1 MSAKRRDSKNR
12 ILRTGESQEPDGRYK
27 YRFWDIDGKRKTV
40 YSWRLVD
47 TDEVPYGKKDRKPLR
62 DLEKEINRDISDDIL
77 VESSEFTVLR
87 LVKKYTALRIGVKPT
102 TQAGYRTVVHLLE
115 RDPFGMKPVKKVRLS
130 DAKAWLVK
138 LQQVDKKSFSTSHTI
153 RGVVRPAFQMAVDDD
168 FIRKN
173 PFEFQLVSLLVNDM
187 GTREAISSQQEKT
200 FLDFVK
206 NDAHYC
212 KYYEGIYILFKT
224 GLRVSEFTKQMPE
237 PEFFPC
243 RMMFMKHSG
252 VFCRNDPK

>member
-12 ILRTGESQEPDGRYK
+12 ILRTGESQDPDGRYK

-102 TQAGYRTVVHLLE
+102 G
-115 RDPFGMKPVKKVRLS
+115 
-130 DAKAWLVK
+130 
-138 LQQVDKKSFSTSHTI
+138 QV
-153 RGVVRPAFQMAVDDD
+153 
-168 FIRKN
+168 
-173 PFEFQLVSLLVNDM
+173 
-187 GTREAISSQQEKT
+187 
-200 FLDFVK
+200 
-206 NDAHYC
+206 
-212 KYYEGIYILFKT
+212 LFC
-224 GLRVSEFTKQMPE
+224 V
-237 PEFFPC
+237 
-243 RMMFMKHSG
+243 
-252 VFCRNDPK
+252 